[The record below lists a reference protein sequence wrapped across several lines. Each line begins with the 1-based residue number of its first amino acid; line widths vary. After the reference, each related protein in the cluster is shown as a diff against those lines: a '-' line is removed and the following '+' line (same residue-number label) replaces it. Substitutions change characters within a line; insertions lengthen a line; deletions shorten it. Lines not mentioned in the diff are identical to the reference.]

1 MIYAVGP
8 DADGDRMTPMRP
20 SPALSRF
27 VLAAMAML
35 AAGFSSGV
43 MAIWLVLAPIIPTGA
58 AGEQMRQPFPSY
70 IGQTTPDQRGAE
82 PTAVITDQSS
92 VTPPTAEQQGLVS
105 QGADGTSAIVD
116 QRPDETPEM
125 MEPALSHA
133 DQRLRCA
140 HNAASVR

>member
-1 MIYAVGP
+1 LIYAVGP
-8 DADGDRMTPMRP
+8 GADGDRMTPMRP
-20 SPALSRF
+20 SHSLSRF
-27 VLAAMAML
+27 MLAAIAML

-58 AGEQMRQPFPSY
+58 AGEQMRQPFPPY
-70 IGQTTPDQRGAE
+70 IGQTTPDQRGE

-92 VTPPTAEQQGLVS
+92 LTPPTAEQQGPVS

-116 QRPDETPEM
+116 QRPDEMPELM
-125 MEPALSHA
+125 APALSRA